1 MSAEE
6 LIEGF
11 DDEDLS
17 SAFDGSDDGSNDSN
31 NDTVPGGSD
40 TDTEPVLTGGNDS
53 VPGGDDTIPGGSDTV
68 PSGNDSVPGGDKD
81 GGGDEVAFTPA
92 MTKEEVEAMNRDHLL
107 QTGVMNTVSDADKS
121 ELGRFASVMYRGNT
135 MKGSRIAM
143 REALRDKLKMQ
154 DVAFEHSKLYSYAF

>member
-6 LIEGF
+6 LLEGF

-17 SAFDGSDDGSNDSN
+17 SAFDGSDEDPIDDSN
-31 NDTVPGGSD
+31 
-40 TDTEPVLTGGNDS
+40 NDS
-53 VPGGDDTIPGGSDTV
+53 VPGGNDTELT
-68 PSGNDSVPGGDKD
+68 GDKD
-81 GGGDEVAFTPA
+81 GGEDEVTFTPA

-107 QTGVMNTVSDADKS
+107 QTGVMNTVSDADKA

>member
-6 LIEGF
+6 LLEGF

-17 SAFDGSDDGSNDSN
+17 SAFDGSDEEPIDDSN
-31 NDTVPGGSD
+31 
-40 TDTEPVLTGGNDS
+40 NDS
-53 VPGGDDTIPGGSDTV
+53 VPGGDDTVTSGSDTV
-68 PSGNDSVPGGDKD
+68 SGGNNTESGPVLTGDED

>member
-1 MSAEE
+1 MSEYEE
-6 LIEGF
+6 LENL
-11 DDEDLS
+11 DDDDTVLDGEDDDPVLGEDPDDPPGEDTVTGGTDTVS
-17 SAFDGSDDGSNDSN
+17 GGSD
-31 NDTVPGGSD
+31 TITGGSD
-40 TDTEPVLTGGNDS
+40 TDTLTGGE
-53 VPGGDDTIPGGSDTV
+53 
-68 PSGNDSVPGGDKD
+68 
-81 GGGDEVAFTPA
+81 EVATFTPA

-107 QTGVMNTVSDADKS
+107 QTGVMNPVSEEDTE

>member
-6 LIEGF
+6 LVEGF

-17 SAFDGSDDGSNDSN
+17 SAFDGSDEEPIDDSN
-31 NDTVPGGSD
+31 
-40 TDTEPVLTGGNDS
+40 NDS
-53 VPGGDDTIPGGSDTV
+53 VPGGDDTVTSGSDTV
-68 PSGNDSVPGGDKD
+68 PGGNNTESGPVLTGDED

>member
-6 LIEGF
+6 LVEGF

-17 SAFDGSDDGSNDSN
+17 SAFDGSDEEPIDDSN
-31 NDTVPGGSD
+31 NDTVPGGNN
-40 TDTEPVLTGGNDS
+40 TESGPVLTGDE
-53 VPGGDDTIPGGSDTV
+53 
-68 PSGNDSVPGGDKD
+68 D